1 LIVGE
6 EVIGLR
12 LLVDDHIGFNDLRT
26 AEETDVPHITM
37 DEGWSVKSLYH
48 EGVSIKMISVDECE
62 LEIAIL

>member
-1 LIVGE
+1 LIVRE
-6 EVIGLR
+6 EVIGSR

-37 DEGWSVKSLYH
+37 DERWSVKSLYYIR
-48 EGVSIKMISVDECE
+48 VSVQMISVDECE